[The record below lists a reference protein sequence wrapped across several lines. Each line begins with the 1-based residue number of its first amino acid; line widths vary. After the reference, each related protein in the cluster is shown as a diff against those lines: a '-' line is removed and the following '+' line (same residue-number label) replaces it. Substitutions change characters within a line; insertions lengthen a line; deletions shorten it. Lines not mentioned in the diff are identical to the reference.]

1 MRLQKRL
8 FAMVMGIQLLFIL
21 LMSITTNYRTMQ
33 AFTSIEQ
40 RFFTLQMSGA

>member
-21 LMSITTNYRTMQ
+21 LMSITTNYADQIGR
-33 AFTSIEQ
+33 ASCRE
-40 RFFTLQMSGA
+40 RV